1 MKLAS
6 QKDRNTVLFHLHEVV
21 LRVVEIIEIKSWMV
35 IARDWVGKGII
46 GSYLMGT
53 EFKFE
58 KKNSSG
64 SGWWRWLHSIMSV
77 FNIIELST

>member
-1 MKLAS
+1 
-6 QKDRNTVLFHLHEVV
+6 
-21 LRVVEIIEIKSWMV
+21 MV

-58 KKNSSG
+58 KKKQF
-64 SGWWRWLHSIMSV
+64 WKWMVTMVALYYECI
-77 FNIIELST
+77 